1 MDTVATALPVEAFGA
16 AKFEAPADK
25 ARWKIGTRIAFRFTC
40 SYLVFVFFPGPA
52 DYATIYLSQWWP
64 NIVNIFD
71 PLNAMWNSMIT
82 WTGAHVFHVA
92 VATAQNGSGD
102 RPADWIQLF
111 ICLMLAAAATVVWSI
126 LDRKNRHDEAIYP
139 WFRLW
144 IRLLLA
150 MIVLFYGAA
159 KVFPSQFPPM
169 SLARFM
175 EPTAAGSPMGLLWT
189 AMSASRIY
197 SFFAGSVEVLAAIL
211 LFVPRFATLG
221 GLVAVGAMANVF
233 ALNMSYDVPVK
244 QYSFHLMLMGLLVAG
259 PDLANLAKL
268 FLFNRPFQLFTAPPL
283 LRSNKLNRAGLIAQ
297 IAMGLFFVPI
307 ALIQGHADAAQ
318 YAANPP
324 YYGLW
329 KVDDFR
335 LNGVLRPPLM
345 TDPARWRQ
353 IAFDHYSRFYIQ
365 PMDKDVPARYLMTID
380 AKGSHLSLKG
390 KTESGKFTIKQ
401 LASDRIAIDGT
412 MQGKRID
419 ATLHEVPLSSF
430 LLVNRGFHWVN
441 EVPYNR

>member
-1 MDTVATALPVEAFGA
+1 
-16 AKFEAPADK
+16 
-25 ARWKIGTRIAFRFTC
+25 
-40 SYLVFVFFPGPA
+40 
-52 DYATIYLSQWWP
+52 
-64 NIVNIFD
+64 
-71 PLNAMWNSMIT
+71 
-82 WTGAHVFHVA
+82 
-92 VATAQNGSGD
+92 
-102 RPADWIQLF
+102 
-111 ICLMLAAAATVVWSI
+111 
-126 LDRKNRHDEAIYP
+126 
-139 WFRLW
+139 
-144 IRLLLA
+144 
-150 MIVLFYGAA
+150 
-159 KVFPSQFPPM
+159 
-169 SLARFM
+169 
-175 EPTAAGSPMGLLWT
+175 
-189 AMSASRIY
+189 
-197 SFFAGSVEVLAAIL
+197 
-211 LFVPRFATLG
+211 
-221 GLVAVGAMANVF
+221 
-233 ALNMSYDVPVK
+233 
-244 QYSFHLMLMGLLVAG
+244 
-259 PDLANLAKL
+259 
-268 FLFNRPFQLFTAPPL
+268 
-283 LRSNKLNRAGLIAQ
+283 
-297 IAMGLFFVPI
+297 MGLFFVPI

-335 LNGVLRPPLM
+335 LNGLLRPPLM